1 MATAFG
7 VAERTEIRSSLRRA
21 AWQHACLEGM
31 KYTSIDRLCAE
42 AGISKGA
49 FYHFYESKELLF
61 LEVLSLWHRQI
72 FAKVETFMTAHRSLP
87 PEELARESLKTALEL
102 LLYRPA
108 AHFLLTERDVLL
120 RRVPA
125 EARDELYRSDEEIVK
140 KLIDICGVRLR
151 IPVETAVG
159 MVRVLLLSATH
170 ADDIGPAYD
179 DVANAL
185 IDSACSQF
193 IGA

>member
-72 FAKVETFMTAHRSLP
+72 FAKVEAFMAAHRS
-87 PEELARESLKTALEL
+87 AGGS
-102 LLYRPA
+102 
-108 AHFLLTERDVLL
+108 
-120 RRVPA
+120 
-125 EARDELYRSDEEIVK
+125 
-140 KLIDICGVRLR
+140 
-151 IPVETAVG
+151 
-159 MVRVLLLSATH
+159 LSADG
-170 ADDIGPAYD
+170 AGRAASAGPRRGSGPA
-179 DVANAL
+179 L
-185 IDSACSQF
+185 SE
-193 IGA
+193 